1 MHAPRGYIQR
11 FGIVDS
17 GSKSRVERALTKN
30 NAAPFRSTSCGY
42 TCNLSRPRE
51 NCIPRSFD
59 PLSFLFLFFLCL
71 HFFVVQDMKRLK
83 LGEQRRGTK
92 VKGWMDGY
100 GWMDGWT
107 DERRKR
113 TSSSL
118 QKCSWT
124 HLVETRFYY
133 WPSIHTW
140 VPPNLPSL
148 PRRSTQIL
156 AWIESISSPE
166 GSNGQEWTTGQFPR
180 DSLRFFTLHAA
191 LPCVIPFLPVHLTIV
206 PGPPKGKTSAYIQT
220 EGKYRRASGQVHRGT
235 T

>member
-59 PLSFLFLFFLCL
+59 PLSFLYLFFLCL

-92 VKGWMDGY
+92 IKGWMDGY
-100 GWMDGWT
+100 GWMDGRT
-107 DERRKR
+107 RDGRGPPPRCKSVRERTWWK
-113 TSSSL
+113 L
-118 QKCSWT
+118 G
-124 HLVETRFYY
+124 
-133 WPSIHTW
+133 SITG
-140 VPPNLPSL
+140 L
-148 PRRSTQIL
+148 RSTPGYHQTSL
-156 AWIESISSPE
+156 LYHVDPRKSWR
-166 GSNGQEWTTGQFPR
+166 GSNRYPPPKEATAKNGPR
-180 DSLRFFTLHAA
+180 ANFLGTVCDFSLCT
-191 LPCVIPFLPVHLTIV
+191 LPCP
-206 PGPPKGKTSAYIQT
+206 A
-220 EGKYRRASGQVHRGT
+220 
-235 T
+235 